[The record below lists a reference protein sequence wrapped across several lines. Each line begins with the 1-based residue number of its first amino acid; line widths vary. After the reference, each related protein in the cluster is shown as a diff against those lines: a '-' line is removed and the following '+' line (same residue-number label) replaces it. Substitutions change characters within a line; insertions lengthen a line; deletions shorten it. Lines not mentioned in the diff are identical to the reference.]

1 MEHSIFIAI
10 IVIGFSLALVDVFLK
25 KTGLPV
31 IIFYLA
37 IGLFVGVSGI
47 NILNSEE
54 LGEIYYLLVEL
65 LVALIVFEGAFAID
79 IPSLKRVGRVIRNLI
94 SIGLLL
100 TFIFSFSIVYF
111 MDILEWQSA
120 LVFGSLV
127 TVSGPTVIGP
137 LIRRASL
144 NDKIKTVLLGE
155 SILIDPVGAI
165 FAIFVLEFVLSGL
178 SPDPVFSMFSRIIIG
193 GLIGVCASFILWCC
207 LKISKNF
214 SKDEVLLLF
223 IGSAIATFSLAE
235 VLSDGAGLMSVAFL
249 GVSLAGMEVPTRDAV
264 KNTQDLFVRIA
275 IASVFILASA
285 VVDLQVVTD
294 LWPSGFIAI
303 ALIIFLIRP
312 VVVFISTYSSSLSIR
327 EKLFISFVSPRGV
340 VAAALAAFAGE
351 KLGGDDGTIVVA
363 LVFLVIV
370 ITVVLQFA
378 YASLLARLLGVES
391 MKALISGQG
400 PIAKKISDQLSSN
413 GYVVSVILSNEDK
426 DYFPHDT
433 EKVKTI
439 IGSPTD
445 EKLIQSINLRDMEI
459 VAGITNNDESNLLFI
474 QLVKSIKSDIQSYAL
489 VNHLD
494 SIKAFES
501 SGIKAIRNVDAT
513 AGALLELMGNP
524 TLHTAVSGGE
534 NRLVLEVQIGSV
546 MNGKKVKDLSLP
558 SGTLVILIYR
568 KDDEVVPR
576 GDTVLQNGDRLLLFG
591 RSSNVNL
598 ARDMLLQ
605 LN

>member
-1 MEHSIFIAI
+1 MEHAIFISI
-10 IVIGFSLALVDVFLK
+10 VVIGFSLALVDVFLK

-31 IIFYLA
+31 IIFYLG
-37 IGLFVGVSGI
+37 IGLFVGVSGL

-54 LGEIYYLLVEL
+54 LGEIYYLIVEI

-79 IPSLKRVGRVIRNLI
+79 VPSLKRVGRVIRNLI

-100 TFIFSFSIVYF
+100 TFIFAFSIVYF

-144 NDKIKTVLLGE
+144 NDKVKTVLLGE

-178 SPDPVFSMFSRIIIG
+178 SPDPVFSMFSRVIIG
-193 GLIGVCASFILWCC
+193 GLIGVFASFILWCC
-207 LKISKNF
+207 LRISKNF
-214 SKDEVLLLF
+214 SQDEILLLF

-249 GVSLAGMEVPTRDAV
+249 GVSLASMDVPHRDAV

-285 VVDLQVVTD
+285 VVDLQVVAD
-294 LWPSGFIAI
+294 LWPNGFIAI

-312 VVVFISTYSSSLSIR
+312 IVVFISTYSSSLSIK

-351 KLGGDDGTIVVA
+351 KLGGNDGTIVVA
-363 LVFLVIV
+363 LVFLVIA

-400 PIAKKISDQLSSN
+400 PIAKKIADQLSSN

-426 DYFPHDT
+426 DYFPNDT
-433 EKVKTI
+433 EKIKTI
-439 IGSPTD
+439 IGSSTD

-474 QLVKSIKSDIQSYAL
+474 QLVKSIKSDVQGYAL
-489 VNHLD
+489 VNQLD

-501 SGIKAIRNVDAT
+501 SGIKAVRNVDAA

-534 NRLVLEVQIGSV
+534 NRLVLEVQIGSG
-546 MNGKKVKDLSLP
+546 MDGKKVKDLSLP